1 MINSI
6 DTLIH
11 LSRREGLARALPQ
24 AMAASK
30 PIVAFDYDGAGEV
43 CLNEKTGILVDR
55 GDKEEVIKSI
65 LRLAKDQKLCER
77 LGQSGRLFV
86 QDKFTIER
94 MVDDQYQLYKRLL
107 STS

>member
-1 MINSI
+1 M
-6 DTLIH
+6 
-11 LSRREGLARALPQ
+11 
-24 AMAASK
+24 
-30 PIVAFDYDGAGEV
+30 
-43 CLNEKTGILVDR
+43 DR